1 MQATVSPFD
10 YAARTSLGVR
20 ATPWMKTIEQYFLIV
35 LGPVLGRLISI
46 NPGLKF
52 VPFLYFTFFLRI
64 AKSNILCYHYCILE
78 LTLNSE
84 SSSCVFLDKKTF
96 LKNLA

>member
-1 MQATVSPFD
+1 
-10 YAARTSLGVR
+10 
-20 ATPWMKTIEQYFLIV
+20 MKTIGQYFLIV

-52 VPFLYFTFFLRI
+52 VLFLYFTFLCI

-84 SSSCVFLDKKTF
+84 SSSCVFLDKKIV

>member
-1 MQATVSPFD
+1 M
-10 YAARTSLGVR
+10 
-20 ATPWMKTIEQYFLIV
+20 
-35 LGPVLGRLISI
+35 
-46 NPGLKF
+46 
-52 VPFLYFTFFLRI
+52 FLYFTFLCI

-84 SSSCVFLDKKTF
+84 SSSCVFLDKKIV

>member
-1 MQATVSPFD
+1 MQTTVPPFD

-20 ATPWMKTIEQYFLIV
+20 ATPWMKTIGQYFLIV

-46 NPGLKF
+46 NPGLKL
-52 VPFLYFTFFLRI
+52 VMFLYFTFLCI

-84 SSSCVFLDKKTF
+84 SSSCVFLDKKIF

>member
-1 MQATVSPFD
+1 
-10 YAARTSLGVR
+10 
-20 ATPWMKTIEQYFLIV
+20 MKTIGQYFLIV

-52 VPFLYFTFFLRI
+52 VLFLYFTFLCI

-84 SSSCVFLDKKTF
+84 SSSCVFLDKKVF
-96 LKNLA
+96 LKNLALSWVKLNHLWRNRVLFIKCDD